1 MSFMQL
7 IEGSKAAT
15 SSEVSQNILVTS
27 FQVRS
32 PSSVA
37 SACEPSVEAITWRR
51 TFEPTPEKNLSFV
64 ISVEES
70 SRGKINPA

>member
-37 SACEPSVEAITWRR
+37 SACEPSVEAIT
-51 TFEPTPEKNLSFV
+51 
-64 ISVEES
+64 
-70 SRGKINPA
+70 